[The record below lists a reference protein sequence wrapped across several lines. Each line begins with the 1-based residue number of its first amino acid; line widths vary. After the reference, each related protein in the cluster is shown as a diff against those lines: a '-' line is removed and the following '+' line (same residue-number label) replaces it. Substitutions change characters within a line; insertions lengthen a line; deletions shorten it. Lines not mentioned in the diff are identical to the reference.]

1 VDQAGTMDQKVLQLI
16 SPALNCSPQSVC
28 VVAWAT
34 SPPMIAP
41 AGLRSDDCKVTIEM
55 VGAIIERNK
64 RLGLSEYRFL
74 LNVIIKSGIGE
85 HTYYPRNVL

>member
-1 VDQAGTMDQKVLQLI
+1 
-16 SPALNCSPQSVC
+16 
-28 VVAWAT
+28 
-34 SPPMIAP
+34 MITP